1 MGTEQSTFITA
12 IITHLRSARA
22 EHDEIISSAP
32 ILTPDDN
39 NSTLRFPCEDT
50 TLLKQG
56 FEVAKVVATELLLEF
71 QDSITFDM
79 KGHCRVTSPM
89 TLKDMSEKH
98 KYSPMSVN
106 NIAKGLSFAFAQLI
120 FNLPFNPE
128 DDFDWEAHLKSAH
141 RLIDPSNGKIQLSG
155 DEHVCNQCG
164 KIITLYLDTE
174 TMNVAPDYYFSEN
187 GISSVRPCEHPN
199 GITTWHA
206 DITVSSGKLV
216 MANELIRIIPEGF
229 VSLAD
234 DYICE
239 AAGQFLTISMARIA
253 HVYKSEYFAKINV
266 MFMQAGNCS
275 PYIFKNKHT
284 GDIVVKNDVRI
295 ENGVEIKNFSEDEE
309 IVGDICMDLWASTA
323 MCMDTFI
330 NFCKL
335 SDIDPEQALKDN
347 DATVIDVQNGTYRAT
362 NLYFE
367 DDHRCDKFVS
377 IKRIA
382 S

>member
-22 EHDEIISSAP
+22 EHDEIISGAP
-32 ILTPDDN
+32 ILNPDDN
-39 NSTLRFPCEDT
+39 NSTLRFPCEDKE
-50 TLLKQG
+50 LIKQ
-56 FEVAKVVATELLLEF
+56 ACKLARIVATDLLTEC

-79 KGHCRVTSPM
+79 KGHCRVKETL
-89 TLKDMSEKH
+89 TLKDMSDKYT
-98 KYSPMSVN
+98 YSPMSIKY
-106 NIAKGLSFAFAQLI
+106 IAQRLGFAFAQLI
-120 FNLPFNPE
+120 FNLPLNPE
-128 DDFDWEAHLKSAH
+128 DDFDWELHLKSAH
-141 RLIDPSNGKIQLSG
+141 CFIDPSNGKIQITG

-164 KIITLYLDTE
+164 KTITLYLDTE
-174 TMNVAPDYYFSEN
+174 TMTIAPDYYFSED
-187 GISSVRPCEHPN
+187 GLSAVLPCEYPE
-199 GITTWHA
+199 GVTTWHA
-206 DITVSSGKLV
+206 DIAVSSGKLV
-216 MANELIRIIPEGF
+216 MANALTRIMPEEM
-229 VSLAD
+229 VDLAD

-239 AAGQFLTISMARIA
+239 TAGQFLTIGMARIA
-253 HVYKSEYFAKINV
+253 HVYKTDYFAKLNV
-266 MFMQAGNCS
+266 MYMQAGNCG
-275 PYIFKNKHT
+275 PYIFKNKQT
-284 GDIVVKNDVRI
+284 GDIVVKNDFRI
-295 ENGVEIKNFSEDEE
+295 ENGEEFENFSEEEE
-309 IVGDICMDLWASTA
+309 IVGEICMDLWASTA